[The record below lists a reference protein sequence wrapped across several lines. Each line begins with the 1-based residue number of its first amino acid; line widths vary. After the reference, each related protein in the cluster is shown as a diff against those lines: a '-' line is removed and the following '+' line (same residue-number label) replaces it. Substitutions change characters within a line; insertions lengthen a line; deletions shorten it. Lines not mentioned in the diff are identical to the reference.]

1 MFTCHPLLQNPNKV
15 GLVKAD
21 KGVSLSLQLEG
32 EAVDEW
38 RRSAAA
44 SRCSKVSACSHGYGL
59 MVSIMCNNW
68 NTLQPSV
75 TLDETLLAGYVAV
88 PLLLKA

>member
-1 MFTCHPLLQNPNKV
+1 MSSSLEV

-21 KGVSLSLQLEG
+21 KGVSRFLQLEG

-44 SRCSKVSACSHGYGL
+44 TGA
-59 MVSIMCNNW
+59 
-68 NTLQPSV
+68 PSV
-75 TLDETLLAGYVAV
+75 APAAMDTG
-88 PLLLKA
+88 